1 MNPTPARRTALFVQ
15 AAGLLALLLLAGC
28 ASKSYVVLQDS
39 PDGSVGK
46 VLVSNQRGST
56 MVEQRNQGANLDAAP
71 GKLYAVSNEQIQK
84 DFSGA
89 IAAQPPMPKSFL
101 LYFESGGTKLT
112 PESEALI
119 KDILAT
125 MKDRPAPDISVIGHT
140 DTVGD
145 ATANE
150 QLGLDRAQYVA
161 KWLET
166 AGVHAVEVAIT
177 SHGERNLLIKTPDDT
192 PEPRNR
198 NVEVVVR

>member
-1 MNPTPARRTALFVQ
+1 MSLRPFHLAS
-15 AAGLLALLLLAGC
+15 LLALALLAGC
-28 ASKSYVVLQDS
+28 AGKSYVVLQDS

-46 VLVSNQRGST
+46 VVVSNKQGST
-56 MVEQRNQGANLDAAP
+56 LVEQRNQGAGLNAAP
-71 GKLYAVSNEQIQK
+71 GKVYAVSNEQIQK

-89 IAAQPPMPKSFL
+89 ISAQPPMPKSFL
-101 LYFESGGTKLT
+101 LYFETGGTKLT

-119 KDILAT
+119 KDILASL
-125 MKDRPAPDISVIGHT
+125 KDRPAPDISVIGHT

-145 ATANE
+145 ANTNE

-166 AGVHAVEVAIT
+166 AGVHAVEVAVT
-177 SHGERNLLIKTPDDT
+177 SHGERNLLVKTPDDT